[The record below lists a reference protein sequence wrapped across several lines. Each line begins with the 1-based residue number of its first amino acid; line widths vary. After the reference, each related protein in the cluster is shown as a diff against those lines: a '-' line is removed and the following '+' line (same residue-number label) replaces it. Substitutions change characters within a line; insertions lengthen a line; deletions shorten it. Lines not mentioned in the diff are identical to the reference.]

1 LFSAGFAFSIVVGG
15 TSLRWRRRAGTND
28 ALPAFC
34 GSGGITDSPRLPPSG
49 APPSCPVRGGT
60 SFCEAP
66 QSALGG
72 PEREKLSQRFRGKWA
87 GRLATPSLSPRSTA
101 SAFCWRGFRFLRKR
115 TGDCEFFST
124 LGPREDL
131 QRVLAHHLSFRCAA
145 WPVILAPR
153 RKGRAFSGMPMWRR
167 SVGKLVV
174 AQSVKYLCSGPM
186 KHQKIGECQDSP
198 SVDKNVSGLVRA
210 SDRYLSPAADDCCT
224 GFLGPTD
231 IQSLGDRANIQALR
245 RHSTSRSGNM
255 LATARHISSPTAR
268 LTAVVDRL
276 GARRLDRAQTY
287 SIT

>member
-1 LFSAGFAFSIVVGG
+1 M
-15 TSLRWRRRAGTND
+15 
-28 ALPAFC
+28 
-34 GSGGITDSPRLPPSG
+34 
-49 APPSCPVRGGT
+49 RGGT

-101 SAFCWRGFRFLRKR
+101 SAFCWRGF
-115 TGDCEFFST
+115 DFFST

-186 KHQKIGECQDSP
+186 KHQKIGECQHSP

-231 IQSLGDRANIQALR
+231 IQSLVTAQISRHCGDTRLPD
-245 RHSTSRSGNM
+245 
-255 LATARHISSPTAR
+255 LATCWQPRGISRLLPPASPQLSIVLAPADLIARIRTQSHSPAIGCLHITGR
-268 LTAVVDRL
+268 GGRDRRQEIED
-276 GARRLDRAQTY
+276 AT
-287 SIT
+287 

>member
-1 LFSAGFAFSIVVGG
+1 MGRNEKSSHSVSGASGREGSRPQAFRLEAPPLRFVGG
-15 TSLRWRRRAGTND
+15 
-28 ALPAFC
+28 
-34 GSGGITDSPRLPPSG
+34 
-49 APPSCPVRGGT
+49 
-60 SFCEAP
+60 
-66 QSALGG
+66 
-72 PEREKLSQRFRGKWA
+72 
-87 GRLATPSLSPRSTA
+87 A
-101 SAFCWRGFRFLRKR
+101 SAFYASAQV
-115 TGDCEFFST
+115 TVNFFST

-145 WPVILAPR
+145 WPVILAPG

-245 RHSTSRSGNM
+245 RHSTPRSGNM

>member
-1 LFSAGFAFSIVVGG
+1 M
-15 TSLRWRRRAGTND
+15 N
-28 ALPAFC
+28 
-34 GSGGITDSPRLPPSG
+34 
-49 APPSCPVRGGT
+49 
-60 SFCEAP
+60 
-66 QSALGG
+66 
-72 PEREKLSQRFRGKWA
+72 
-87 GRLATPSLSPRSTA
+87 
-101 SAFCWRGFRFLRKR
+101 
-115 TGDCEFFST
+115 FFST

-245 RHSTSRSGNM
+245 RQSTPRSGNM

-268 LTAVVDRL
+268 LTAVISIVLAPADL
-276 GARRLDRAQTY
+276 IARRRTQSHPAIGCLHITGRGGRDRRQEIEDAT
-287 SIT
+287 

>member
-1 LFSAGFAFSIVVGG
+1 MGRNEKSSHSVSGASGREGSRPQAFRLEAPPLRFVGG
-15 TSLRWRRRAGTND
+15 
-28 ALPAFC
+28 
-34 GSGGITDSPRLPPSG
+34 
-49 APPSCPVRGGT
+49 
-60 SFCEAP
+60 
-66 QSALGG
+66 
-72 PEREKLSQRFRGKWA
+72 
-87 GRLATPSLSPRSTA
+87 A
-101 SAFCWRGFRFLRKR
+101 SAFYASAQV
-115 TGDCEFFST
+115 TVNFFST

-231 IQSLGDRANIQALR
+231 IQSLVTAQISRHCGDTRLPD
-245 RHSTSRSGNM
+245 
-255 LATARHISSPTAR
+255 LATCWQPRGISRLLPPASPQLSIVLAPAD
-268 LTAVVDRL
+268 LI
-276 GARRLDRAQTY
+276 ARRRTQSHSPAIGCLHITGRGGRDRRQEIEDAT
-287 SIT
+287 